1 MSFVDNDDELVCA
14 VHAVAS
20 SWRVDSVRQR
30 STSEC
35 QTEARK
41 LRSFESQ
48 TDAPT
53 SEGVR

>member
-1 MSFVDNDDELVCA
+1 MFADDDDELVCA
-14 VHAVAS
+14 VHDVSS

-35 QTEARK
+35 QTDARK
-41 LRSFESQ
+41 LRSFECQ
-48 TDAPT
+48 TDAPK